1 MLAGFNSVTYDQ
13 FYNSLLNLMQIIASQ
28 YEPRLRDIASDLPRD
43 SQVGSFGLCTIDYTF
58 GTLWRL
64 LNQLPPS
71 LQYLQD
77 ISNILE
83 PAASEQEV
91 KLLNA
96 SRIMNMCIWMPRF
109 EHNVQICTWVADL
122 LSKAG
127 NIEINEGSTV
137 NSKMTSSYI
146 TSFINEISEKM
157 SSLEFNYCLLK
168 NVLWSFFCYDLESNN
183 KNLTS
188 CKDFVQRQHMQP
200 FLLSTSN
207 YQLPTFFTLLTADI
221 YLDRLIYLFNNFE
234 LKNSSKINLNAN
246 TSINQD
252 LLENY
257 LFLLMGLY
265 DKFFQDINFVLLD
278 VSANSNSDSNAEITY
293 LINRSLTN
301 LCSARSADDF
311 DTWAI
316 STIIFGNLPSK
327 LQKNAEQWDE
337 IYVNNQINVMNG
349 EYSNLFQKLT
359 LFELPLIEMPY
370 LSSETSEGTNSLT
383 KFSSYLNE
391 ECFKMPDLTSFDS
404 GPMNIAWIKL
414 KQFYWKLFKFCQ
426 NIYR

>member
-1 MLAGFNSVTYDQ
+1 M
-13 FYNSLLNLMQIIASQ
+13 MQIIATQ
-28 YEPRLRDIASDLPRD
+28 YEPRLRDITSDLPQN

-83 PAASEQEV
+83 PSIQDQEV
-91 KLLNA
+91 KVMNA

-109 EHNVQICTWVADL
+109 EHNLQICTWVADL

-127 NIEINEGSTV
+127 NIELNDGNSSTV
-137 NSKMTSSYI
+137 SPKLTSTYI
-146 TSFINEISEKM
+146 TSFINELSEKL

-168 NVLWSFFCYDLESNN
+168 NVLWSFFCYDLESNS
-183 KNLTS
+183 KNLNS
-188 CKDFVQRQHMQP
+188 CKEFLQRQQMQP
-200 FLLSTSN
+200 FPAN

-234 LKNSSKINLNAN
+234 LKNFSKINSNA
-246 TSINQD
+246 TTCINQD

-257 LFLLMGLY
+257 LSLLIGLY
-265 DKFFQDINFVLLD
+265 DKFFQDVNLVLLD
-278 VSANSNSDSNAEITY
+278 ATNSNFNSEINY
-293 LINRSLTN
+293 HINRSLAN

-316 STIIFGNLPSK
+316 SSIIFSYLPNK
-327 LQKNAEQWDE
+327 IQKNVEQWDE
-337 IYVNNQINVMNG
+337 IYVNNQMNVMNS
-349 EYSNLFQKLT
+349 EYSTLFQKLT
-359 LFELPLIEMPY
+359 LFELPLIEMPSI
-370 LSSETSEGTNSLT
+370 SSDTTETTTSLT

-391 ECFKMPDLTSFDS
+391 ECFKMPNLTSFDS
-404 GPMNIAWIKL
+404 SPMNIGWIKL

-426 NIYR
+426 NIYG